1 MAEASP
7 EAHQAVVLAIFSKLK
22 EGRISAGDLKKKLAA
37 RPKAGQAAGPDDPEA
52 DRALAGLIEQ
62 GLLSVSGGGKDGHH
76 PRPNASYRL
85 TEKGRQ
91 HLRPIQPDL
100 EPKQLHA
107 QESFI
112 LLQVFRAKERTLTR
126 SGLNDKL
133 KSLAAK
139 RQLEFDVKAAPGT
152 VDYHLAQLVE
162 KGYLD
167 EQRQGVSVRFTFN
180 PEKGPKALASAK
192 QHDNVTFTMTGEILN
207 ALLDAARQSMPGR
220 SEAAVSHV
228 PELPI
233 EAAPAPASRALGEPD
248 IVKYIDHLR
257 ADKYA
262 GKGLIP
268 IHEVRRLVAEHHGDE
283 AASHPAFDPL
293 IKRMRSEKQLEL
305 IAISDNR
312 RATPEQLD
320 ASIPGVNETIFY
332 IVVE

>member
-1 MAEASP
+1 MAEAST
-7 EAHQAVVLAIFSKLK
+7 EAHQAAVLAIFSKLK

-37 RPKAGQAAGPDDPEA
+37 KPKAGHATSPADAEA

-91 HLRPIQPDL
+91 YLRPIQPDL

-133 KSLAAK
+133 KSRAAV
-139 RQLEFDVKAAPGT
+139 RQLEFDVKEAPAT
-152 VDYHLAQLVE
+152 VDYHLAELVE

-167 EQRQGVSVRFTFN
+167 EQRQRGSVVYTLN
-180 PEKGPKALASAK
+180 PDQGAGALASVK
-192 QHDNVTFTMTGEILN
+192 QHDGVSFTLSGKTLN
-207 ALLDAARQSMPGR
+207 ALLAVARQSMPGR

-283 AASHPAFDPL
+283 AAGHPAFDPL
-293 IKRMRSEKQLEL
+293 IKRMRSEDKLEL
-305 IAISDNR
+305 IAINDKR
-312 RATPEQLD
+312 GATQEQLD
-320 ASIPGVNETIFY
+320 ASIPGMNETIFY
-332 IVVE
+332 IVFE

>member
-7 EAHQAVVLAIFSKLK
+7 ETHQAAVLAIFSKLK

-37 RPKAGQAAGPDDPEA
+37 RPKAGQAAGPADAEA

-76 PRPNASYRL
+76 PLPNASYRL

-167 EQRQGVSVRFTFN
+167 EQRQGGSVRFTFN

-207 ALLDAARQSMPGR
+207 ALLDAARQSTPSG
-220 SEAAVSHV
+220 
-228 PELPI
+228 PEFDEGPADH
-233 EAAPAPASRALGEPD
+233 EPASVPAPASRPVDDQKIHAYVRQLREGE
-248 IVKYIDHLR
+248 
-257 ADKYA
+257 YA
-262 GKGLIP
+262 EKGLIP
-268 IHEVRRLVAEHHGDE
+268 IHEIRRLVARHHGGE
-283 AASHPAFDPL
+283 AAGHRALDPL
-293 IKRMRSEKQLEL
+293 LLGMRSEDQLEL

-312 RATPEQLD
+312 AATQEQLD
-320 ASIPGVNETIFY
+320 DSIPGMNETIFY

>member
-7 EAHQAVVLAIFSKLK
+7 ETHQAAVLAIFSKLK
-22 EGRISAGDLKKKLAA
+22 EGRISAGDLKNKLAA
-37 RPKAGQAAGPDDPEA
+37 KPKAGHATSPDDAEA

-133 KSLAAK
+133 KSRAAVG
-139 RQLEFDVKAAPGT
+139 QLEFDVKEAPAT
-152 VDYHLAQLVE
+152 VDYHLAELVE

-167 EQRQGVSVRFTFN
+167 EQRPAPSGRFTFN

-207 ALLDAARQSMPGR
+207 ALLDAARQSTPSG
-220 SEAAVSHV
+220 
-228 PELPI
+228 PEFDEGPADN
-233 EAAPAPASRALGEPD
+233 EPASVPAPASRALGEPD

-283 AASHPAFDPL
+283 AAGHPAFDPL
-293 IKRMRSEKQLEL
+293 IKRMRSEDKLEL
-305 IAISDNR
+305 IAINDKR
-312 RATPEQLD
+312 GATQEQLD
-320 ASIPGVNETIFY
+320 ASIPGMNETIFY